1 MIQLQNIAKSYTS
14 RGEVVE
20 LFSDLS
26 WQVDTGAWVALMGAS
41 GAGKSTLLSLIA
53 GIITPDSGS
62 IYLGDSEQEQDF
74 SSLTDTE
81 LARNDKTTDITT
93 LSRDEMTAFRGSHI
107 AFIFQAFELIP
118 NLTVTENID
127 LVLDISHAPRRYST
141 HEILEKVGLS
151 GKWNR
156 YPNELSWWEQ
166 QRVAIARAF
175 VADVPYL
182 FADEPTGNL
191 DEKNAEKIMELIRTL
206 HEETKNTIIMI
217 THDRGIAE
225 HADMLY
231 RLVWGTLTSESL

>member
-1 MIQLQNIAKSYTS
+1 MIQLKNIAKSYTS

-20 LFSDLS
+20 LFTDLS
-26 WQVDTGAWVALMGAS
+26 WQVEGSAWVALMGAS

-53 GIITPDSGS
+53 GILTPDAGH
-62 IYLGDSEQEQDF
+62 IFLGD
-74 SSLTDTE
+74 
-81 LARNDKTTDITT
+81 TDITT
-93 LSRDEMTAFRGSHI
+93 LSRDEMTAFRGKRI
-107 AFIFQAFELIP
+107 AFIFQAFELIQ

-127 LVLDISHAPRRYST
+127 LVLDISHAPRRYSSE
-141 HEILEKVGLS
+141 EILEKVGLA
-151 GKWNR
+151 GKGNR
-156 YPNELSWWEQ
+156 YPNELSGGEQ

-217 THDRGIAE
+217 THDKGIAS
-225 HADMLY
+225 HADSVY
-231 RLVWGTLTSESL
+231 RLSGGILNREFE

>member
-20 LFSDLS
+20 LFTDLS
-26 WQVDTGAWVALMGAS
+26 WQVEGGAWVALMGAS

-53 GIITPDSGS
+53 GILTPDAGH
-62 IYLGDSEQEQDF
+62 IFLGD
-74 SSLTDTE
+74 
-81 LARNDKTTDITT
+81 TDITT
-93 LSRDEMTAFRGSHI
+93 LSRDEMTVFRGKRI

-127 LVLDISHAPRRYST
+127 LVLDISHAPRRYSSE
-141 HEILEKVGLS
+141 EILEKVGLT
-151 GKWNR
+151 GKGKR
-156 YPNELSWWEQ
+156 YPNELSGGEQ

-217 THDRGIAE
+217 THDKGIAN
-225 HADMLY
+225 HADSVY
-231 RLVWGTLTSESL
+231 RLSGGMLNRESE